1 MLHTAPHSAS
11 YIAGTKVCS
20 QFISA
25 AAILFRCVSIASLMP
40 MASLAVY
47 AQTNTGGIRGFVYD
61 ETPAVIQEATVTAL
75 DESRGVVQEAVV
87 TDSGGFVFSHL
98 APGMYTLRF
107 EAPNFTPL
115 TVEGFEVRV
124 GGISTFSPQLA
135 VAATE
140 TRVVVSAGSTR
151 PVIEPERVQQSD
163 HIDSVRIQNL
173 PINRRDYLGLALLTP
188 GVVNTNHIANAID
201 RRILPTPS
209 SGLGIGGGNG
219 RGNTF
224 MIDGLDNLYNSG
236 SVRSSI
242 SQDAVQEFQV
252 NRNSFSVEQGGAPGG
267 TINIV
272 TKGGTNDF
280 HGTLFGVLR
289 NRRFQARNYFDPG
302 KAPYTRAQSGF
313 SMGGPIKRNRTF
325 FYLAYE
331 RLDRHESQIV
341 PLLADRSFLTSLTG
355 SQQSLVDTL
364 HAAAPTLAPLV
375 NQLAYALVP
384 AHTPAVVSL
393 FEKNSGTFPFGEQ
406 RQQVI
411 TRVDHTLGDGHNMF
425 FRGNW
430 SGQES
435 DNINFG
441 ALTARSRGSNS
452 NVNDFAVAFGDTWVI
467 NPRWVSE
474 TRVGFGYHDFG
485 VYPTDKFGPA
495 IDIGA
500 ISFGRDF
507 ILPVRVVE
515 RVFQIRQ
522 NFMRVSGSQTLKF
535 GADINPIRD
544 SAQAET
550 FFSGRF
556 IFGEAIPLGNIID
569 SAAGLGTSQRIKA
582 LLAGAGAAHLAAAV
596 DAPISALQAFALG
609 LPTVYQQGFGNP
621 NWTGWAHRMN
631 FFAENSIRVLPNLLL
646 ALGLRY
652 ELELKTN
659 FPRDYNNFA
668 PRAGFAWSPDPK
680 TVVRGGFG
688 IYYSRIDGHIG
699 YINDLLGETQQIN
712 QVFIPLT
719 GVGGIQSPLTGR
731 SLTSAEIYQTL
742 QARRVLGQ
750 RAILPEDLAPHGIVP
765 GPGYP
770 LRVGFR
776 VVDDIVNPYSL
787 QGSFEIQRE
796 VGDYAL
802 SVAYNY
808 NRGVHLIRPLD
819 LNIYKAGTNPATG
832 RPVPGFRNPLI
843 LQDNAYGS
851 WGRSDYHAMIVKLEK
866 RFSDGFSISAHHTWS
881 KAMDEATDYN
891 SSFEPHIQWD
901 ARNER
906 ALSTYHRGH
915 RFVANAVAQS
925 PWQAAKGRGFGHNL
939 LADFTLSGIVAAN
952 SFAPFNLITG
962 FDSLGDRHTDTH
974 RPWGL
979 GRNAGKGPD
988 FLSVDMRLTRAFP
1001 LSEAVSLQV
1010 IGEVFN
1016 LLNRTNFKTVNG
1028 VVGNASIENLP
1039 ANLVG
1044 RRGPVTEPLSFASAF
1059 DPRQFQFTL
1068 RLTF

>member
-1 MLHTAPHSAS
+1 MLHTAPYSAVM
-11 YIAGTKVCS
+11 KVRS
-20 QFISA
+20 RFIRA
-25 AAILFRCVSIASLMP
+25 VAIWFRSFSIVSLTLMG
-40 MASLAVY
+40 SLAVA
-47 AQTNTGGIRGFVYD
+47 AQTNTGSIRGFVYD
-61 ETPAVIQEATVTAL
+61 ETRAVIRDVTVTAI
-75 DESRGVVQEAVV
+75 DESRGVAQEAVT
-87 TDSGGFVFSHL
+87 TDSGGFVLSHL
-98 APGMYTLRF
+98 VPGRYTLRF
-107 EAPNFTPL
+107 EAPNFATL
-115 TVEGFEVRV
+115 TVEGFEVQV

-140 TRVVVSAGSTR
+140 TRVVVSAASTR

-209 SGLGIGGGNG
+209 SGLGIGGGSG

-252 NRNSFSVEQGGAPGG
+252 NRNSFSTEQGGAPGG

-280 HGTLFGVLR
+280 HGTLFGGLR
-289 NRRFQARNYFDPG
+289 NRRFQARNYFDPE
-302 KAPYTRAQSGF
+302 KSPYTRAQSGV
-313 SMGGPIKRNRTF
+313 SIGGPIKPNKTF
-325 FYLAYE
+325 FHLAYE

-341 PLLADRSFLTSLTG
+341 PLLADRSFLTSLTD
-355 SQQSLVDTL
+355 SQQSLVDAL
-364 HAAAPTLAPLV
+364 RVAAPTLTPLV

-411 TRVDHTLGDGHNMF
+411 TRVDHTLGGGHNMF

-474 TRVGFGYHDFG
+474 TRVGLGYHDFG
-485 VYPTDKFGPA
+485 VYPADKFGPA

-522 NFMRVSGSQTLKF
+522 NFMRVSGRQTLKF
-535 GADINPIRD
+535 GADINPLRD

-556 IFGEAIPLGNIID
+556 VFGEAIPLSNVID
-569 SAAGLGTSQRIKA
+569 SVAGPGTSQGVKG
-582 LLAGAGAAHLAAAV
+582 LLAGAGEAQLADAV

-621 NWTGWAHRMN
+621 NWAGWANRMN
-631 FFAENSIRVLPNLLL
+631 FFVENSIRVLPNLLL
-646 ALGLRY
+646 TLGLRY

-680 TVVRGGFG
+680 TVARGGFG

-719 GVGGIQSPLTGR
+719 GIGGLQSPLTGQP
-731 SLTSAEIYQTL
+731 LTSAEIYRTL
-742 QARRVLGQ
+742 QARGVLGQ

-819 LNIYKAGTNPATG
+819 LNIYKASTNPATG

-891 SSFEPHIQWD
+891 SSYQPHIQWD

-915 RFVANAVAQS
+915 RFVANAIAQS
-925 PWQAAKGRGFGHNL
+925 PWEAAKGRGFGHNL
-939 LADFTLSGIVAAN
+939 LADFRLSGIVAAN
-952 SFAPFNLITG
+952 SFAPFNLTTG

-988 FLSVDMRLTRAFP
+988 FFSVDMRLTRTIP
-1001 LSEAVSLQV
+1001 LSETVNLQV
-1010 IGEVFN
+1010 IGEAFN

-1028 VVGNASIENLP
+1028 VVGNASTEDLP

>member
-1 MLHTAPHSAS
+1 M
-11 YIAGTKVCS
+11 KVR
-20 QFISA
+20 FRFASA
-25 AAILFRCVSIASLMP
+25 AAIPFRCISIALLML
-40 MASLAVY
+40 MASQAMR
-47 AQTNTGGIRGFVYD
+47 AQTNTGSIRGFVYD
-61 ETPAVIQEATVTAL
+61 ETQAVIPDVTVTAL
-75 DESRGVVQEAVV
+75 DESRGVAQEAV
-87 TDSGGFVFSHL
+87 TTESGGFVLSHL

-107 EAPNFTPL
+107 EALNFTPL
-115 TVEGFEVRV
+115 TVEGFEVQV
-124 GGISTFSPQLA
+124 GGISTFSPRLS

-140 TRVVVSAGSTR
+140 TQVVVAAASTR
-151 PVIEPERVQQSD
+151 PAVEPGRVQQSD
-163 HIDSVRIQNL
+163 RIDSVRIQNL
-173 PINRRDYLGLALLTP
+173 PINRRDYLSLALLTP

-201 RRILPTPS
+201 RRILPTPT

-242 SQDAVQEFQV
+242 SQDAIQEFQV
-252 NRNSFSVEQGGAPGG
+252 NRNSFSAEQGGAPGG

-289 NRRFQARNYFDPG
+289 NRRFQGRNHFDPG
-302 KAPYTRAQSGF
+302 KSPYTRVQSGV
-313 SMGGPIKRNRTF
+313 SMGGPIKPNRTF

-341 PLLADRSFLTSLTG
+341 PLLADRSFLTSLTD
-355 SQQSLVDTL
+355 SQQSLVDAL
-364 HAAAPTLAPLV
+364 RGAAPALTPLV
-375 NQLAYALVP
+375 SQLAYALVP

-393 FEKNSGTFPFGEQ
+393 FEENSGTFPFGEL
-406 RQQVI
+406 RQQFI
-411 TRVDHTLGDGHNMF
+411 ARVDHVLRDGHNLF

-430 SGQES
+430 NGQES
-435 DNINFG
+435 DNSNFG

-452 NVNDFAVAFGDTWVI
+452 NVNDFAAAFGDTWVI

-535 GADINPIRD
+535 GADINPLRD

-556 IFGEAIPLGNIID
+556 IFGEAIPLSNVID

-582 LLAGAGAAHLAAAV
+582 LLAGAGASRLAGAI

-631 FFAENSIRVLPNLLL
+631 FFVENSIQVLPNLLL
-646 ALGLRY
+646 TLGLRY

-659 FPRDYNNFA
+659 FPHDYNNFA

-680 TVVRGGFG
+680 SVVRGGFG

-731 SLTSAEIYQTL
+731 VLTSAEIYQTL
-742 QARRVLGQ
+742 QARGVLGQ

-770 LRVGFR
+770 LRIGFR
-776 VVDDIVNPYSL
+776 VVEDTVNPYSL
-787 QGSFEIQRE
+787 QGSFEIQRQ
-796 VGDYAL
+796 VAGYAV

-819 LNIYKAGTNPATG
+819 LNVYKAGTNPATG
-832 RPVPGFRNPLI
+832 RPVPGFHNPLI

-851 WGRSDYHAMIVKLEK
+851 WGNSSYHAMIVKLEK

-906 ALSTYHRGH
+906 ALSTYHRSH

-952 SFAPFNLITG
+952 SFAPFNLTTG
-962 FDSLGDRHTDTH
+962 FDSFGDRHTDTH

-988 FLSVDMRLTRAFP
+988 LLSVDMRFTRAFP
-1001 LSEAVSLQV
+1001 LSEAMSLRV
-1010 IGEVFN
+1010 IGEAFN